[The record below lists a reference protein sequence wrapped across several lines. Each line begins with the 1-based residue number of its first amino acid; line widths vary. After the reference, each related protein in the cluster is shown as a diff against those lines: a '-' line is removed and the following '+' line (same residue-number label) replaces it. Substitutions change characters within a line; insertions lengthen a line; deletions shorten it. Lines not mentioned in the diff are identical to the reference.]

1 MSLLNVTLEGTVS
14 HELWSAVKAD
24 LPRWIYGAINR
35 MGLPTQARGGGKAC
49 GGATRAALLRDEDLQ
64 QAIMNEVYLE
74 LRGCASRGVLP
85 QDAEAA
91 RKWACVVTVRTAQRM
106 ATAQARVTA
115 ADAMEVAEGRAG
127 SAAEN
132 PERISAARQA
142 LRLVSDHLAEM
153 GEIDREILMSVM
165 DGESHDDIAS
175 RMGLKQETMR
185 SRLFRIRARLRET
198 LAESLEEA
206 EAA

>member
-74 LRGCASRGVLP
+74 LHGCASRGVLP

-91 RKWACVVTVRTAQRM
+91 RKWAFVVTVRTAQRM

-115 ADAMEVAEGRAG
+115 ADAMEVAEGKAG

-142 LRLVSDHLAEM
+142 LRLVSGHLAEM